1 LDEKIARQTLAL
13 IEQPELYKIGR
24 VRGMR
29 EMVLTAYYVLV
40 YRVNKR
46 KNRVEIVRIVG
57 ARQDYPRTAK
67 WMH

>member
-1 LDEKIARQTLAL
+1 
-13 IEQPELYKIGR
+13 
-24 VRGMR
+24 MR

-57 ARQDYPRTAK
+57 ERQDYPRTAK